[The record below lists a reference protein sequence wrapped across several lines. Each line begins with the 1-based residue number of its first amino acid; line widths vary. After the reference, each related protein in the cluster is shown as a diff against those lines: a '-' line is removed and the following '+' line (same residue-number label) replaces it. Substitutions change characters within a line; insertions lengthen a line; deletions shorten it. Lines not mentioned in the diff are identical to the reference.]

1 MIHNRRQFLQAGAS
15 GAAAIALPALAQ
27 KAWPSQTITLV
38 DPFAAGGS
46 TDYFSRLLADR
57 LGPLLG
63 TQVVVDNKAGAGG
76 LIGATYI
83 AKARADGYTIGM
95 ASVSTLCAGPAVQ
108 PAASVRYDPLKDFSY
123 ITKVATLPS
132 LLVASPKL
140 AVRDFRELLAMAKAK
155 PGRVSC
161 GVPGLGSAGH
171 VLMEYLMKL
180 ADVRFLMV
188 PYKSGGTMT
197 TDLISGQL
205 DILSNN
211 IPEVLPHVKAGSVRA
226 LAVRDLRRLA
236 ALPDVPTYK
245 ELGLEEVSHPL
256 WFGLVAPA
264 GVPEPVLA
272 RIRAATHK
280 AMVDP
285 VFVDKTLAVSGSI
298 SPTSGPEFKADAA
311 ALLARLRDVVRTS
324 GIKPE

>member
-1 MIHNRRQFLQAGAS
+1 MTHNRRQFLQTSAL
-15 GAAAIALPALAQ
+15 GAAAVALPALAQ
-27 KAWPSQTITLV
+27 KAWPNQPITLV

-46 TDYFSRLLADR
+46 TDYFSRLLAER

-76 LIGATYI
+76 LIGATYL

-95 ASVSTLCAGPAVQ
+95 ASVSTLCAGPAIQ
-108 PAASVRYDPLKDFSY
+108 PASAQRYDPARDFSY
-123 ITKVATLPS
+123 ISKLVTLPS
-132 LLVASPKL
+132 LLVSNPKL
-140 AVRDFRELLAMAKAK
+140 PVKDFRDLIALAKSR

-211 IPEVLPHVKAGSVRA
+211 IPEVLPHVKAGLVRP
-226 LAVRDLRRLA
+226 LAVRDTRRLA
-236 ALPDVPTYK
+236 ALPDIPTYK
-245 ELGLEEVSHPL
+245 EMGLAEVSQPL
-256 WFGLVAPA
+256 WFGLIAPA
-264 GVPEPVLA
+264 GVPEPLLA
-272 RIRAATHK
+272 KIRQATHK
-280 AMVDP
+280 AMVDRS
-285 VFVDKTLAVSGSI
+285 FIDRTLAVSGSI
-298 SPTSGPEFKADAA
+298 SPSSGPEFKTDAM
-311 ALLARLRDVVRTS
+311 ALLATLRDVVKSS
-324 GIKPE
+324 GLKLE